1 MRIHVNQIPLEG
13 LTLEEEIDPCSLE
26 LDTEMVKADKA
37 IKVKAAIS
45 KITNAVTAD
54 IILDATVRITC
65 CRCLQEAPVKYHTQ
79 LKLTYPVSPQEQ
91 EINMDKDIREYIML
105 EYPIKTLCKPGCKGL
120 CPQCGKN
127 LNEGGC
133 SCAIT

>member
-1 MRIHVNQIPLEG
+1 MKINVNQIPLEG
-13 LTLEEEIDPCSLE
+13 LTLEEQIDPCSLE
-26 LDTEMVKADKA
+26 LETELVKASGL
-37 IKVKAAIS
+37 IKVKAGIA

-54 IILDATVRITC
+54 VELNAALRITC
-65 CRCLQEAPVKYHTQ
+65 SRCLKEAPVMYRTQ
-79 LKLTYPVSPQEQ
+79 LKLSYLAEPREP

-105 EYPIKTLCKPGCKGL
+105 EYPIKTLCKPDCKGL

>member
-1 MRIHVNQIPLEG
+1 MKINVNQIPLEG

-26 LDTEMVKADKA
+26 LDTEMVKADTA
-37 IKVKAAIS
+37 IKVRAAIS
-45 KITNAVTAD
+45 KITNVVTAD
-54 IILDATVRITC
+54 IELDAAVRITC
-65 CRCLQEAPVKYHTQ
+65 CRCLQEAPFKYHTQ
-79 LKLTYPVSPQEQ
+79 LKLTYPLSPREQ

-105 EYPIKTLCKPGCKGL
+105 EYPIKTLCKPDCKGL